1 MGCWNAHLANGHRL
15 TAGELRQYACDAG
28 ILPVILGG
36 PSGVLDVGTEHRLVT
51 PPIRKALHARDRGC
65 IFPGCNRPAA
75 DCDAHHITPWQR
87 GGDTSLANLCL
98 LCKHHHNLLEPNPRQ
113 SAELQWRIQIS
124 ADGIPEVIPPKHVDQ
139 HQRPRRHQR
148 FKTPHG

>member
-1 MGCWNAHLANGHRL
+1 MKTMPPFFR
-15 TAGELRQYACDAG
+15 
-28 ILPVILGG
+28 
-36 PSGVLDVGTEHRLVT
+36 EHSS
-51 PPIRKALHARDRGC
+51 
-65 IFPGCNRPAA
+65 
-75 DCDAHHITPWQR
+75 
-87 GGDTSLANLCL
+87 GDTSLANLCL

-148 FKTPHG
+148 FRRLTC